1 MSIIFIIGMMKTII
15 TLMYD
20 DETTSKDDDDN
31 LIKDQDIQEAAI
43 KVKLCDES
51 FHVIFLPIT
60 FTV

>member
-31 LIKDQDIQEAAI
+31 LIKDQDIKEAAI
-43 KVKLCDES
+43 KVKK
-51 FHVIFLPIT
+51 I
-60 FTV
+60 